1 MTQHAPNNPLS
12 MNAQDGCNDYRH
24 KRAQLLTLL
33 ATEHAVQSRLQALP
47 EEDQPL
53 AQQIKALYTPA
64 LHHARHARWL
74 AASGIM
80 RQARDLMDVTGPL
93 DQKAHQLQK

>member
-1 MTQHAPNNPLS
+1 MTRHAPNNPLS
-12 MNAQDGCNDYRH
+12 MTAHDGCNDCRH

-33 ATEHAVQSRLQALP
+33 AMEHAVQARLQAMP

-53 AQQIKALYTPA
+53 VQQIKSLYTPA
-64 LHHARHARWL
+64 LHHARHACWL

-80 RQARDLMDVTGPL
+80 RQAQDLMDVPGPL